1 MMTDSDKNLMDDD
14 DTDSFEALES
24 RLRTPYKKK
33 PSPLVEDN
41 KENNMNESGI
51 EPINETVAET
61 VEEEV
66 QEVPR
71 TPLVKSVSSS
81 DVSSTEVPDVPI
93 VIGDYNIVLII

>member
-41 KENNMNESGI
+41 KENMNESGI

-61 VEEEV
+61 VEE
-66 QEVPR
+66 VPR

-81 DVSSTEVPDVPI
+81 DVSSTQVPDVPV
-93 VIGDYNIVLII
+93 VIGDYNNVLII